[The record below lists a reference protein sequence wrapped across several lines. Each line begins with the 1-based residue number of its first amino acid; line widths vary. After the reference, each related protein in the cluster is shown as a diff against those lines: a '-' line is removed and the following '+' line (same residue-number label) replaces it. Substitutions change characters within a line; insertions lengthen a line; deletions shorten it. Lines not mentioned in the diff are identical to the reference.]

1 MTVSLISMFGE
12 VTESSDIASMAEF
25 RHEDMRTGRTV
36 SPNRRKEK
44 KVKPEKRIQKKTT
57 QRVRQKNLLHVLLR
71 SLIDLL
77 LSFSSFHAYTY
88 VMKLCLSLS
97 AFAGWLQGGAKNGEG
112 RRHWRNREREKG
124 LLIDEWLVI
133 WTGYVGDYVVVRY

>member
-12 VTESSDIASMAEF
+12 VAESSDIASMGKF
-25 RHEDMRTGRTV
+25 CHEDMRTGRTV

-44 KVKPEKRIQKKTT
+44 KVNPEKRIQKKTT

-71 SLIDLL
+71 SFIDLL

-88 VMKLCLSLS
+88 VMQLCVSLGFCRQ
-97 AFAGWLQGGAKNGEG
+97 ATGGG
-112 RRHWRNREREKG
+112 HFER
-124 LLIDEWLVI
+124 
-133 WTGYVGDYVVVRY
+133 